1 MINGGR
7 VVFLDGGERK
17 GTGARP
23 VGDVT
28 VLRPTAVVN
37 GWKFGMELMQRWECG
52 SCASLGTEG
61 MYLDLS

>member
-1 MINGGR
+1 
-7 VVFLDGGERK
+7 
-17 GTGARP
+17 
-23 VGDVT
+23 

-37 GWKFGMELMQRWECG
+37 GWKFGMELMQRWERG